1 MGGGY
6 CETSKTIPV
15 KKIFGTLLR
24 SYLNRRIVLALD
36 AVVALV
42 CTVLTILGACYF
54 LGMEGA
60 GLRQLI
66 TYGLISAAL
75 ATVAADLL
83 TGVHKQI
90 FRFTTLRV
98 SYNLL
103 KATVINTIVTI
114 GLIYL
119 TLSVTNQAH
128 SPLRTIIFYACSYA
142 MLTFLLQLAFR
153 GTMVFV
159 ARHLLRTKEVRLSEL
174 RILVYGISEHAA
186 GVSSMLENS
195 GRYRVLGFLTR
206 NPKEA
211 DHEINGHQIYYAG
224 SQSDLYLLKRSKS
237 LDGILFTEQ
246 RDFLG
251 EGENLIRD
259 CESVNLETYLLPRVS
274 EAKSDTIALESVRKI
289 RIDDLLFR
297 DTIKQDKSAV
307 RELYAGKVVM
317 VTGAAGSIGS
327 EIARQVATY
336 GVKQLVLFEMAES
349 PLHTIRLELEH
360 DFPDLDLV
368 PMIGDV
374 RNREKV
380 EIIFDRYRPDIVL
393 HAAAYKHVPLMEEH
407 PCESMM
413 ANISGT
419 RNVADMCVKYGTER
433 MVMIS
438 TDKAVNPTNVMGACK
453 RACEMY
459 IQSLGQAIQDGKVEG
474 KTIFVTTRFG
484 NVLGSN
490 GSVIDL
496 FRKQIASGG
505 PVTVTHK
512 DIVRF
517 FMSIPEACS
526 LVLQAS
532 TLAEKP
538 QIFVFDMGEAHKI
551 DDLARR
557 MIRLAG
563 FEPDEDIPIVYSGLR
578 PGEKL
583 YEEVLATTENTC
595 PTTIDKVR
603 IANVRPNDFTE
614 VSAQVGRIIDVAT
627 RFRTHDAVRELK
639 VLVPEFVSNNSPYE
653 KVDAELHRTKA

>member
-1 MGGGY
+1 
-6 CETSKTIPV
+6 
-15 KKIFGTLLR
+15 
-24 SYLNRRIVLALD
+24 
-36 AVVALV
+36 
-42 CTVLTILGACYF
+42 
-54 LGMEGA
+54 MEGA

-83 TGVHKQI
+83 TGSHKQI

-103 KATVINTIVTI
+103 KATVINTIIAI

-119 TLSVTNQAH
+119 ILSVTNQAH

-153 GTMVFV
+153 GTMVFL
-159 ARHLLRTKEVRLSEL
+159 ARYLLRTKEGRLSEL

-195 GRYRVLGFLTR
+195 ERYRVLGFLTR

-224 SQSDLYLLKRSKS
+224 TRSDLYLLKRSKS

>member
-1 MGGGY
+1 M
-6 CETSKTIPV
+6 TSKKSFFST
-15 KKIFGTLLR
+15 FSR
-24 SYLNRRIVLALD
+24 SYLNRWIVLALD
-36 AVVALV
+36 ILVALFCAV
-42 CTVLTILGACYF
+42 MAALGTRYF
-54 LGMEGA
+54 LGLE
-60 GLRQLI
+60 
-66 TYGLISAAL
+66 
-75 ATVAADLL
+75 TVALKILIPSSLIAAAIGSAVADLL

-90 FRFTTLRV
+90 FRYTTLRV
-98 SYNLL
+98 SFNLFV
-103 KATVINTIVTI
+103 ATLINTLITMGLLFLLQSRTI
-114 GLIYL
+114 W
-119 TLSVTNQAH
+119 AH
-128 SPLRTIIFYACSYA
+128 WTAKEIIFYIVCYA
-142 MLTFLLQLAFR
+142 TLTFLADLTFR
-153 GTMVFV
+153 GLMVLI
-159 ARHLLRTKEVRLSEL
+159 ARRLLRDGAGSPTEKRV
-174 RILVYGISEHAA
+174 LVYGVSNNSA
-186 GVSSMLENS
+186 GVGSLIENS
-195 GRYRVLGFLTR
+195 GTYRMLGFLTMD
-206 NPKEA
+206 PKMTG
-211 DHEINGHQIYYAG
+211 HEINGHRIFCA
-224 SQSDLYLLKRSKS
+224 SNRNDLYLLKRSKS

-251 EGENLIRD
+251 EGERLIQD
-259 CESVNLETYLLPRVS
+259 CEAVNLETYLMPRVS

-289 RIDDLLFR
+289 RIEDLLFR

-307 RELYAGKVVM
+307 RQLYTDKVVM

-327 EIARQVATY
+327 EIARQIASY
-336 GVKQLVLFEMAES
+336 GVKQLILFEMAES

-407 PCESMM
+407 PCESMV
-413 ANISGT
+413 ANIAGT
-419 RNVADMCVKYGTER
+419 RNVADMCVKYDTER

-459 IQSLGQAIQDGKVEG
+459 IQSLGKAIREGKVEG
-474 KTIFVTTRFG
+474 KTIFITTRFG

-532 TLAEKP
+532 ALAEKP

-563 FEPDEDIPIVYSGLR
+563 FEPDKDIKIIYSRLR

-583 YEEVLATTENTC
+583 YEEVLATTENTD
-595 PTTIDKVR
+595 PTSIDKIR

-614 VSAQVGRIIDVAT
+614 VSRQVGRIIEVAT
-627 RFRTHDAVRELK
+627 RFQTHEAVRELK

-653 KVDAELHRTKA
+653 QVDQELQRTKA